1 MHLTTDSLL
10 FLIQMS
16 EHNSLLCGGELYM
29 TIFSSFS
36 VNFPHSNDT
45 ILAINCPCIKLVHSS
60 ATNTTNWWSKR
71 QFCSYCDSH
80 YLSMHQTKALSELC
94 QTITTIQRLSRKCTQ
109 KKKKNTLGPVV
120 FVERRYMAE
129 HSLKEFEE
137 LRVWVVSQH
146 GHAPSLLHYSRCF
159 SPVGYSIGILY
170 TAKTKF

>member
-10 FLIQMS
+10 FQIQMS

-60 ATNTTNWWSKR
+60 ATNTTNWWSKW

-80 YLSMHQTKALSELC
+80 YLSMHQMKALSELSNDHHHPE
-94 QTITTIQRLSRKCTQ
+94 TKLKVRP
-109 KKKKNTLGPVV
+109 KKKKSTLGPVV
-120 FVERRYMAE
+120 FVQRRYMAE
-129 HSLKEFEE
+129 HSL
-137 LRVWVVSQH
+137 RVWGTMGVGRFSTRPC
-146 GHAPSLLHYSRCF
+146 AFFASL
-159 SPVGYSIGILY
+159 
-170 TAKTKF
+170 